1 MGSEMSI
8 NNSNNEP
15 ADRSAQRERPSL
27 TLTKARLTDRDRQLI
42 GLLAVARYLSTE
54 QLSKLLYASRNVD
67 NMRRRFLRLAGEGSQ
82 GFRPAYIRRLFYRTY
97 EGQHLDMWALTN
109 TGYAVAELVLGT
121 AIKIPR
127 HDVGATFREHT
138 IALNELFVALM
149 LPPGHGYAR
158 AKQNEFRWICSDAVR
173 LPWKQHLG
181 LGSRTPDRLVLPDAV
196 LEIPSARRRFF
207 LECEMGTHPILS
219 TTHPKPG
226 STVAKVESYEGFFRS
241 YVDASATQTFYV
253 RMYPDNYAPEV
264 LFLVRTPHRAK
275 SVNEAIRQWRQRS
288 GIQACAARAL
298 TTDEARDE
306 FLKVLR
312 RRPYREEKRSA
323 SGPARGL
330 SSEDVATVR
339 RFYNATVLAFKELR
353 AKARAR
359 RERPPD
365 YPAMV
370 EEMQALVERLQ
381 AASG

>member
-1 MGSEMSI
+1 
-8 NNSNNEP
+8 
-15 ADRSAQRERPSL
+15 
-27 TLTKARLTDRDRQLI
+27 
-42 GLLAVARYLSTE
+42 LAAARYLSTE

-67 NMRRRFLRLAGEGSQ
+67 NMRRRFLRLAGEGFR
-82 GFRPAYIRRLFYRTY
+82 GFRPSYIRRLFYRTY
-97 EGQHLDMWALTN
+97 EGGRLDMWTLTN
-109 TGYAVAELVLGT
+109 TGYAVAEVVLGT

-127 HDVGATFREHT
+127 RDVGAAFREHT

-149 LPPGHGYAR
+149 MPSGTGYAR

-219 TTHPKPG
+219 APHPKPG
-226 STVAKVESYEGFFRS
+226 STIAKVDSYEGFLRS
-241 YVDASATQTFYV
+241 YVDASATQTFYA
-253 RMYPDNYAPEV
+253 RLYPDNYAPEV

-275 SVNEAIRQWRQRS
+275 SINEAIQQWRQS
-288 GIQACAARAL
+288 TGSQACAARAL
-298 TTDEARDE
+298 TIDEARDE
-306 FLKVLR
+306 LLKQLR
-312 RRPYREEKRSA
+312 RRPHREEKREGA
-323 SGPARGL
+323 GIARGL
-330 SSEDVATVR
+330 SSEDIATVR
-339 RFYNATVLAFKELR
+339 HFYNATVLAFKEMR

-359 RERPPD
+359 REAPPD

-381 AASG
+381 AAGR